1 MTSTPSPQAISF
13 ERSTRVNG
21 VKSNYT
27 WYIVTQNHYQD
38 GDAITFELP
47 DGVRFTDNSK
57 AFGISTNVEGLMT
70 SRLSG
75 DRQAISIDLK
85 INVGNV
91 GRLLKGRYLEQIDGG
106 SIIQLMLTNV
116 TSPSSFRPLDDQ
128 IQYRVTNT
136 DGDLI
141 ETMMSGLEV
150 QNSLQGAINPNRAGI
165 LPDYWDNN
173 VLANYT
179 LGFEFL
185 NFE

>member
-1 MTSTPSPQAISF
+1 M
-13 ERSTRVNG
+13 
-21 VKSNYT
+21 KSNYT
-27 WYIVTQNHYQD
+27 WYIITQNHYQD

-128 IQYRVTNT
+128 I
-136 DGDLI
+136 
-141 ETMMSGLEV
+141 
-150 QNSLQGAINPNRAGI
+150 
-165 LPDYWDNN
+165 
-173 VLANYT
+173 
-179 LGFEFL
+179 
-185 NFE
+185 